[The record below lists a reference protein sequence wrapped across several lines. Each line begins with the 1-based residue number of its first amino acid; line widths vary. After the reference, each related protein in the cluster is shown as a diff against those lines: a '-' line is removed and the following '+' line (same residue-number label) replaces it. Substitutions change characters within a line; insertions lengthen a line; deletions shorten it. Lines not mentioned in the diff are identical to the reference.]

1 MDCVTNLGKDEIN
14 TREFIREERLVKDRA
29 YRGAVWEVVSV
40 KNPYFIKS

>member
-1 MDCVTNLGKDEIN
+1 MDCVTNLSKDEIHM
-14 TREFIREERLVKDRA
+14 REFIREERFVKDRA